1 MSDTDPLATIDLTR
15 PGRVRIGA
23 TRGEFNTEIGR
34 PREYPDSVDLSVQ
47 TGTDSQILLTID
59 ATAGDHATGHADIE
73 LTESDAEALINA
85 ISMALDTLEK

>member
-1 MSDTDPLATIDLTR
+1 MSDTDPRATIDLTH

-34 PREYPDSVDLSVQ
+34 PREYPDSVDVSVQ
-47 TGTDSQILLTID
+47 TGPKSRILLTVD

-73 LTESDAEALINA
+73 LTQSDAEALINA
-85 ISMALDTLEK
+85 ITIASDALEK